1 MATQEQLDA
10 KRRRVSR
17 ACDTCRRKK
26 VRCDGIQP
34 SCTNCTT
41 FGFQCTF
48 NDSAKKRGPPKGY
61 IEALENRL
69 HRMENL
75 LGGLVQNGDRSKIDL
90 DNWRDEND
98 DDLESLD
105 SAWPPSPD
113 TPIAPSL
120 HHSHSSHSSHTD
132 PAEHRPS
139 ALCNNEIFV
148 EDDEEV
154 LPFDRDA
161 REKINAISDTLDNL
175 SLDDGGFI
183 RYLGN
188 SSGIDILQRTQLLT
202 NGYMMTPMRMKEH
215 RDWLLQKEAMISH
228 MEGEMTLPP
237 RDLADHLIDTYFLY
251 VHPNM
256 PVLHK
261 PTFMRLYRSPDPFKR
276 PPGVLLN
283 AMFAIASRFSTHP
296 EIVGHDPE
304 AFGDEYFDRAKRL
317 VDFEYELPRQS
328 SIQALLLMVIYR
340 FTSAKSGGR
349 VWVMLGMATRMAQDL
364 GMHRNSARWHLPPL
378 ETEIRKRLWWAC
390 YVMDRW
396 VSACLGRPVAIDDN
410 DCDVAFPSVVEQ
422 DWADPDCD
430 AASVAEESQKLKEE
444 SSLALQYFVESI
456 KLAQILG
463 QILARVYSAKTRHH
477 GPGQACSTVAELDTM
492 LTKWLLALPAE
503 LKYDHSIHP
512 TKVERKVATI
522 HVSYYSVLILLHR
535 PYMVP
540 SSLTKSKLSESMPSL
555 NICVSAANSIT
566 QLTERLTE
574 PDALKYVWSF
584 TTYEVLTSSLI
595 HLTNSASIDIR
606 LQTQARKNL
615 IKTIGFMKVLG
626 NRWFNAAKFS
636 GILEDLM
643 CAHLNFDEYRKEGR
657 SMEPIP
663 LGKLDDS
670 GCTYPIILRDQS
682 HPSGGTLLFSPKVPG
697 GAQTS
702 SSNSTT
708 PSSSPST
715 ASISHPELQ
724 EVKQEPVVLDTAIFQ
739 TLCNNQAHSHGQ
751 NHNSSAGANPQAD
764 VNMSAAAAAPATKPK
779 KARRGTS
786 QRNSLLF
793 QTNSST
799 SPSPVPISGPSSG
812 SNGAFTF
819 SSLSTPGMFTQG
831 QAFVDY
837 SQLMAQQLQ
846 QQPQTQQQ
854 QQPQQQ
860 PAQQP
865 QQLAPQFLQQS
876 QTMSQGLQQTQ
887 HSQPFSVSPLFSSPL
902 ALQEK
907 STSQQQQ
914 QQQQS
919 GSQNAGMQ
927 RQQLDPFQQQQLQQ
941 QQQQYLQQQQFL
953 QQHQINMRLQ
963 EQQQQQQQQQQ
974 QFKMESNV
982 SQGSA
987 SSGGYTP
994 VSQSTA
1000 TSSTS
1005 TTTTTTTTTCSDET
1019 ASLNLANGSSQAN
1032 NNNSNN
1038 NTLVNDYSSLALFP
1052 PQDMTPDPNMMAVPN
1067 PFFGMPNTIDWDDWN
1082 QYIASAGLQKF

>member
-1 MATQEQLDA
+1 
-10 KRRRVSR
+10 
-17 ACDTCRRKK
+17 
-26 VRCDGIQP
+26 
-34 SCTNCTT
+34 
-41 FGFQCTF
+41 
-48 NDSAKKRGPPKGY
+48 
-61 IEALENRL
+61 
-69 HRMENL
+69 MENL

-90 DNWRDEND
+90 DNWRDDHD

-113 TPIAPSL
+113 TPITPSL
-120 HHSHSSHSSHTD
+120 LHSHSSQSSHID
-132 PAEHRPS
+132 PAEHKPS
-139 ALCNNEIFV
+139 GLNNNALFIEENE
-148 EDDEEV
+148 DEV

-161 REKINAISDTLDNL
+161 REKINAISDNLNNL

-215 RDWLLQKEAMISH
+215 RDWLFQKEAMISQ
-228 MEGEMTLPP
+228 MEGEMPLPP
-237 RDLADHLIDTYFLY
+237 RDLADHLIDTYFSY
-251 VHPNM
+251 VHSNM

-410 DCDVAFPSVVEQ
+410 DCDVSFPSVVEQ

-430 AASVAEESQKLKEE
+430 AASVAEESVKLKEE

-463 QILARVYSAKTRHH
+463 QILGRVYSATTRNH
-477 GPGQACSTVAELDTM
+477 GPGQASSTVAELDTM
-492 LTKWLLALPAE
+492 LTKWLLALPAV
-503 LKYDHSIHP
+503 LKYDHSVHP
-512 TKVERKVATI
+512 TKVDRKVATI

-566 QLTERLTE
+566 HLTERLTE

-636 GILEDLM
+636 GILEDL
-643 CAHLNFDEYRKEGR
+643 
-657 SMEPIP
+657 
-663 LGKLDDS
+663 
-670 GCTYPIILRDQS
+670 
-682 HPSGGTLLFSPKVPG
+682 
-697 GAQTS
+697 
-702 SSNSTT
+702 
-708 PSSSPST
+708 
-715 ASISHPELQ
+715 
-724 EVKQEPVVLDTAIFQ
+724 
-739 TLCNNQAHSHGQ
+739 
-751 NHNSSAGANPQAD
+751 
-764 VNMSAAAAAPATKPK
+764 
-779 KARRGTS
+779 
-786 QRNSLLF
+786 
-793 QTNSST
+793 
-799 SPSPVPISGPSSG
+799 
-812 SNGAFTF
+812 
-819 SSLSTPGMFTQG
+819 
-831 QAFVDY
+831 
-837 SQLMAQQLQ
+837 
-846 QQPQTQQQ
+846 
-854 QQPQQQ
+854 
-860 PAQQP
+860 
-865 QQLAPQFLQQS
+865 
-876 QTMSQGLQQTQ
+876 
-887 HSQPFSVSPLFSSPL
+887 
-902 ALQEK
+902 
-907 STSQQQQ
+907 
-914 QQQQS
+914 
-919 GSQNAGMQ
+919 
-927 RQQLDPFQQQQLQQ
+927 
-941 QQQQYLQQQQFL
+941 
-953 QQHQINMRLQ
+953 
-963 EQQQQQQQQQQ
+963 
-974 QFKMESNV
+974 
-982 SQGSA
+982 
-987 SSGGYTP
+987 
-994 VSQSTA
+994 
-1000 TSSTS
+1000 
-1005 TTTTTTTTTCSDET
+1005 
-1019 ASLNLANGSSQAN
+1019 
-1032 NNNSNN
+1032 
-1038 NTLVNDYSSLALFP
+1038 
-1052 PQDMTPDPNMMAVPN
+1052 
-1067 PFFGMPNTIDWDDWN
+1067 
-1082 QYIASAGLQKF
+1082 

>member
-75 LGGLVQNGDRSKIDL
+75 LGGLVQNGDRTKIDL
-90 DNWRDEND
+90 ENWRDDQD
-98 DDLESLD
+98 DDLDSLD

-113 TPIAPSL
+113 IPLAPTVHLPQSKHAL
-120 HHSHSSHSSHTD
+120 MD
-132 PAEHRPS
+132 PPDLKPTTLNGGLFTEE
-139 ALCNNEIFV
+139 N
-148 EDDEEV
+148 EDDI
-154 LPFDRDA
+154 LPFDRQA
-161 REKINAISDTLDNL
+161 REKINAISDSLSNL

-215 RDWLLQKEAMISH
+215 RDWLFAKEAVISQ
-228 MEGEMTLPP
+228 MESEMPLPP
-237 RDLADHLIDTYFLY
+237 RDLADHLIDTYFSY

-261 PTFMRLYRSPDPFKR
+261 PTFMRLYRNPDPFKR

-349 VWVMLGMATRMAQDL
+349 CWVMLGMATRMAQDL

-378 ETEIRKRLWWAC
+378 ETELRKRLWWAC

-396 VSACLGRPVAIDDN
+396 VSACLGRPVSILDQ
-410 DCDVAFPSVVEQ
+410 DCDVDYPSVVEQ

-430 AASVAEESQKLKEE
+430 AASVTEESEKLKEE
-444 SSLALQYFVESI
+444 SSLALQFFVETI
-456 KLAQILG
+456 KLARILG
-463 QILARVYSAKTRHH
+463 QILQRVYSATTRNHA
-477 GPGQACSTVAELDTM
+477 PTQASSTVAELDTM
-492 LTKWLLALPAE
+492 LTKWLLALPPN
-503 LKYDHSIHP
+503 LKYDHNIDP
-512 TKVERKVATI
+512 AKLDRKVATI

-540 SSLTKSKLSESMPSL
+540 SALTKSKLSESMPSL
-555 NICVSAANSIT
+555 NICVSAANSVT
-566 QLTERLTE
+566 HLTARLTQ
-574 PDALKYVWSF
+574 PDSLKFVWSF

-595 HLTNSASIDIR
+595 HLTNSASLDIR

-615 IKTIGFMKVLG
+615 IRTIGHMKVLG

-636 GILEDLM
+636 SILEDLM

-657 SMEPIP
+657 ILEPVP
-663 LGKLDDS
+663 FSKLDES

-697 GAQTS
+697 GTQTPS
-702 SSNSTT
+702 STSTT

-715 ASISHPELQ
+715 ASISNPDSQ
-724 EVKQEPVVLDTAIFQ
+724 DIKQEPLVQDLGGVQGIHY
-739 TLCNNQAHSHGQ
+739 CNNHTHNHGQ
-751 NHNSSAGANPQAD
+751 NHNSAVSQTE
-764 VNMSAAAAAPATKPK
+764 VNMAPQGATQAGSAPATSTTKPK

-793 QTNSST
+793 QTSSSS
-799 SPSPVPISGPSSG
+799 SPSPVPTTGSSSTG
-812 SNGAFTF
+812 SAGAYTF

-837 SQLMAQQLQ
+837 
-846 QQPQTQQQ
+846 
-854 QQPQQQ
+854 
-860 PAQQP
+860 
-865 QQLAPQFLQQS
+865 
-876 QTMSQGLQQTQ
+876 G
-887 HSQPFSVSPLFSSPL
+887 
-902 ALQEK
+902 
-907 STSQQQQ
+907 
-914 QQQQS
+914 
-919 GSQNAGMQ
+919 
-927 RQQLDPFQQQQLQQ
+927 
-941 QQQQYLQQQQFL
+941 
-953 QQHQINMRLQ
+953 
-963 EQQQQQQQQQQ
+963 
-974 QFKMESNV
+974 
-982 SQGSA
+982 
-987 SSGGYTP
+987 
-994 VSQSTA
+994 
-1000 TSSTS
+1000 
-1005 TTTTTTTTTCSDET
+1005 
-1019 ASLNLANGSSQAN
+1019 
-1032 NNNSNN
+1032 
-1038 NTLVNDYSSLALFP
+1038 
-1052 PQDMTPDPNMMAVPN
+1052 
-1067 PFFGMPNTIDWDDWN
+1067 
-1082 QYIASAGLQKF
+1082 